1 MDTYVMRAL
10 YRGFSL
16 HEYQRKG
23 TTQITNIDLVKL
35 NLLTHIYTSKGERLG
50 MTTFGTRI
58 PELLFE
64 PLDQRIVNAITEDLT
79 YVFAYEPRVKL
90 NSMSVTPVYERGAII
105 VEADLTYLELNV
117 SEPFVLQLTF
127 Q

>member
-1 MDTYVMRAL
+1 MRAL

-16 HEYQRKG
+16 HEYQKSG
-23 TTQITNIDLVKL
+23 TTKLTDLELVKL
-35 NLLTHIYTSKGERLG
+35 NILTHIYTVKGERLN

-64 PLDQRIVNAITEDLT
+64 QLDQRIVDAITEDLK
-79 YVFAYEPRVKL
+79 YVFAYEPRVRL
-90 NSMSVTPVYERGAII
+90 NSLKVTPVYANSAVV
-105 VEADLTYLELNV
+105 VEADLTYLELDV

>member
-1 MDTYVMRAL
+1 MRAL

-16 HEYQRKG
+16 HEYQRTG
-23 TTQITNIDLVKL
+23 TTKLTDLDLVKL
-35 NLLTHIYTSKGERLG
+35 NILTHIYTSKGERLN

-64 PLDQRIVNAITEDLT
+64 QLDQRVINAVTEDLT

-90 NSMSVTPVYERGAII
+90 NNLTVTPLYDRGAII
-105 VEADLTYLELNV
+105 VEADLTYLELDV

>member
-1 MDTYVMRAL
+1 MDTCLMRAL

-23 TTQITNIDLVKL
+23 TTKINDMDLVKL
-35 NLLTHIYTSKGERLG
+35 NILTHIYTSKGERLG

-64 PLDQRIVNAITEDLT
+64 QLDQRVINAITEDLT

-90 NSMSVTPVYERGAII
+90 NSMQVTPIYERGAII
-105 VEADLTYLELNV
+105 VQADLTYLELDV

>member
-1 MDTYVMRAL
+1 MRAL

-16 HEYQRKG
+16 HEYQRSG
-23 TTQITNIDLVKL
+23 TTKLTDLDLVKL
-35 NLLTHIYTSKGERLG
+35 NLLTHIYTSKGERLN

-64 PLDQRIVNAITEDLT
+64 QLDQRIIDAITEDLT

-90 NSMSVTPVYERGAII
+90 NSLKVTPIYERSAVL
-105 VEADLTYLELNV
+105 VEADLTYLELDV

>member
-1 MDTYVMRAL
+1 MRAL

-16 HEYQRKG
+16 HQYQSAG
-23 TTQITNIDLVKL
+23 TTKLTDLELVKM
-35 NLLTHIYTSKGERLG
+35 NILTHIYTSRGERLN

-58 PELLFE
+58 PGLLFE
-64 PLDQRIVNAITEDLT
+64 QIDQRAVDVVTEDLN
-79 YVFAYEPRVKL
+79 YVFAYEARVRL
-90 NSMSVTPVYERGAII
+90 NELKVTPVYERNAI
-105 VEADLTYLELNV
+105 VVQADLTYLELNV